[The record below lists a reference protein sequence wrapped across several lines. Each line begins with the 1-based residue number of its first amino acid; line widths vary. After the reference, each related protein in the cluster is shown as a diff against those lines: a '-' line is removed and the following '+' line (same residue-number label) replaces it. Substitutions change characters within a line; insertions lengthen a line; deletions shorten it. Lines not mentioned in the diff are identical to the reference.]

1 MTDLKLIHRG
11 KVREM
16 YYVDEKH
23 LLMVATDQISA
34 FDVVFKELVP
44 DKGRVLTAMTMWW
57 GQYLSDVAK
66 THLVSADPSD
76 FPSEARRDE
85 WAGRAILVRKAE
97 MLPLECIVRGYITGS
112 AWKEYK
118 EAGTMHGTALRM
130 GLLEAEELDE
140 PVFTPST
147 KASEGHDVNI
157 SYEEAVELV
166 GKDLAERAQKISIEA
181 YKKAAAH
188 AAERGVII
196 ADTKFELG
204 IVDGEVVIADE
215 LLTPDSSRFWPAENW
230 APGATPMSL
239 DKQPV
244 RDATE
249 ATGWNK
255 NPPAPSLSV
264 ETINKTRELYITAYE
279 RITGKVFSDW
289 VGPV

>member
-57 GQYLSDVAK
+57 GQYMSDVAK

-76 FPSEARRDE
+76 FPTEAQRGE
-85 WAGRAILVRKAE
+85 WAGRAVLIRKAE

-112 AWKEYK
+112 AWKEYT
-118 EAGTMHGTALRM
+118 EVGTMHGAALRV

-166 GKDLAERAQKISIEA
+166 GKDLAEKAQKISIEA

-188 AAERGVII
+188 AAEKGVII

-204 IVDGEVVIADE
+204 IVDDELVIADE

-255 NPPAPSLSV
+255 NPPAPPLSD
-264 ETINKTRELYITAYE
+264 ETINETRERYITAYE
-279 RITGKVFSDW
+279 RITGKMFSDW
-289 VGPV
+289 MGLV

>member
-16 YYVDEKH
+16 YHVDEKH

-85 WAGRAILVRKAE
+85 WAGRAVLVRKAE

-118 EAGTMHGTALRM
+118 EVGTMHGTALRM

-188 AAERGVII
+188 AEERGVII

-264 ETINKTRELYITAYE
+264 ETINETRELYITAYE

>member
-66 THLVSADPSD
+66 THLVSVDPSD
-76 FPSEARRDE
+76 FPTEAQRDE
-85 WAGRAILVRKAE
+85 WRGRAVLVRKAE

-112 AWKEYK
+112 AWKEYT
-118 EAGTMHGTALRM
+118 EVGTMHGTALRA

-157 SYEEAVELV
+157 SYEEAVQLV
-166 GKDLAERAQKISIEA
+166 GKDLAERAQKISIES

-204 IVDGEVVIADE
+204 LVDGELVIADE

-230 APGATPMSL
+230 SPGATPMSL

-255 NPPAPSLSV
+255 TAPAPPLSV
-264 ETINKTRELYITAYE
+264 ETINETRERYVTAYE
-279 RITGKVFSDW
+279 RITGKMFSDW
-289 VGPV
+289 MGLV

>member
-16 YYVDEKH
+16 YHVDEKH

-85 WAGRAILVRKAE
+85 WAGRAVLVRKAE

-118 EAGTMHGTALRM
+118 EVGTMHGTALRM

-188 AAERGVII
+188 AEERGVII

-249 ATGWNK
+249 ALGWNK

-264 ETINKTRELYITAYE
+264 EIIDETRERYITAYE
-279 RITGKVFSDW
+279 RITGNMFSDW
-289 VGPV
+289 VGAL